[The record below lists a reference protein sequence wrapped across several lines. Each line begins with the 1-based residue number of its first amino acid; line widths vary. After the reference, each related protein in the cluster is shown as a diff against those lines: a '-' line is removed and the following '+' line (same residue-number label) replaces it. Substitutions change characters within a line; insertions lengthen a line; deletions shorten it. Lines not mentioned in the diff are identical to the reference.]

1 MVLLK
6 QIHGFQVPEDS
17 EELNQMPHQILVT
30 FTSHKHERNKN
41 RINKTF
47 EDDSL
52 VVRGTRSQLVP
63 HLYSDGGLNDG
74 CYVSI
79 EPPRLLAEPRKKR
92 NPGRPAVGR
101 LIIAACRL
109 LLAR

>member
-6 QIHGFQVPEDS
+6 QIHGVQVPEDS
-17 EELNQMPHQILVT
+17 EELNQEPHQILMT
-30 FTSHKHERNKN
+30 FIFRKRERNKN

-47 EDDSL
+47 ENNL
-52 VVRGTRSQLVP
+52 LAVRGTRTQMVP
-63 HLYSDGGLNDG
+63 HRYGDGGLNDG
-74 CYVSI
+74 RHVSI
-79 EPPRLLAEPRKKR
+79 EPPRLLAEPRKKP

-101 LIIAACRL
+101 LIIASCRL